1 MKQKCGSVRE
11 WLGAFADGELD
22 PERVEQVR
30 AHLETCAGCRH
41 ELDQIQ
47 ELHRLAKSVE
57 HPQLAEDYWDW
68 HRTKVW
74 HGIRNR
80 KRESMPS
87 YRPSFAWPKLAAAA
101 AGLVIVLVVVLS
113 GWHTLL
119 PRPGET
125 HRSQPAGEVAA
136 ERRSPAPQSVTAAPA
151 RAALRQEAEPVV
163 GSNAM
168 KDDGRSDE
176 VARAE
181 EKTVQGNAAT
191 SSGGAVPPPPTA
203 TASRK
208 GIARLS
214 VSQERIA
221 SAPPAAPSNGGQLA
235 EVTSKR
241 GEGRIVSGPVL
252 LESPTIADA
261 DVTDTGTVLL
271 SVKTDSTGRVM
282 SAGVRRS
289 SGSSR
294 LDSLAV
300 RQIRQSRFK
309 AAVKNKRSV
318 PSSFAYPYR
327 FQKKQAKPQDQPEPQ
342 EKQVQREQR
351 SIQAEQN
358 VPAQEDKSRKQDS
371 SQQVTPVREK
381 TKK

>member
-101 AGLVIVLVVVLS
+101 AGLVVVLVVVIT
-113 GWHTLL
+113 GWRSFLQ
-119 PRPGET
+119 RPGPGGVTYSEHKAISEAPVLT
-125 HRSQPAGEVAA
+125 TPPAG
-136 ERRSPAPQSVTAAPA
+136 RSEINEEPRETGARTPA
-151 RAALRQEAEPVV
+151 RVEV
-163 GSNAM
+163 
-168 KDDGRSDE
+168 RSDE

-181 EKTVQGNAAT
+181 EQTAQGNAAT
-191 SSGGAVPPPPTA
+191 SSGGTVPPPPTA

-221 SAPPAAPSNGGQLA
+221 SAPPAAPSTGGQPA

-351 SIQAEQN
+351 SIQVEQN

>member
-1 MKQKCGSVRE
+1 M
-11 WLGAFADGELD
+11 
-22 PERVEQVR
+22 
-30 AHLETCAGCRH
+30 
-41 ELDQIQ
+41 
-47 ELHRLAKSVE
+47 
-57 HPQLAEDYWDW
+57 
-68 HRTKVW
+68 
-74 HGIRNR
+74 
-80 KRESMPS
+80 
-87 YRPSFAWPKLAAAA
+87 
-101 AGLVIVLVVVLS
+101 
-113 GWHTLL
+113 
-119 PRPGET
+119 
-125 HRSQPAGEVAA
+125 
-136 ERRSPAPQSVTAAPA
+136 
-151 RAALRQEAEPVV
+151 
-163 GSNAM
+163 
-168 KDDGRSDE
+168 
-176 VARAE
+176 
-181 EKTVQGNAAT
+181 
-191 SSGGAVPPPPTA
+191 
-203 TASRK
+203 
-208 GIARLS
+208 
-214 VSQERIA
+214 
-221 SAPPAAPSNGGQLA
+221 
-235 EVTSKR
+235 
-241 GEGRIVSGPVL
+241 SGPVL

-351 SIQAEQN
+351 SIQVEQN

>member
-1 MKQKCGSVRE
+1 MKHKCGSVRE

-22 PERVEQVR
+22 PERAEQVR
-30 AHLETCAGCRH
+30 AHLETCAACRH

-57 HPQLAEDYWDW
+57 HPRLAEDYWDW

-80 KRESMPS
+80 KRAAMPS

-101 AGLVIVLVVVLS
+101 AGLVVVLVVVIA
-113 GWHTLL
+113 GWRSLL
-119 PRPGET
+119 ERPGLGGVAYSEHKT
-125 HRSQPAGEVAA
+125 TSEAPVASAPAA
-136 ERRSPAPQSVTAAPA
+136 ELPATGG
-151 RAALRQEAEPVV
+151 EPHATGVRTPTKV
-163 GSNAM
+163 EV
-168 KDDGRSDE
+168 RSDE

-181 EKTVQGNAAT
+181 EKAVEGNAAP
-191 SSGGAVPPPPTA
+191 SAGGTVTPSPLA

-208 GIARLS
+208 EIARLS
-214 VSQERIA
+214 VSRERIA
-221 SAPPAAPSNGGQLA
+221 SVPPATPSIGGGPA
-235 EVTSKR
+235 EIMSKR

-261 DVTDTGTVLL
+261 DITDTGTVLL

-300 RQIRQSRFK
+300 RRIRQSRFK
-309 AAVKNKRSV
+309 AAIKNKRNV
-318 PSSFAYPYR
+318 PSSFSYPYR
-327 FQKKQAKPQDQPEPQ
+327 FEKRQVKPQEQPKPQ
-342 EKQVQREQR
+342 EKRVQREQR
-351 SIQAEQN
+351 NIQVEKN
-358 VPAQEDKSRKQDS
+358 VPAQDDKSQKQDS
-371 SQQVTPVREK
+371 SKHVTPVKGK